1 MDRIN
6 YNSLKIINFFEN
18 LNPKTSG
25 VIFSTLI
32 HLIILLFMVG
42 LPNFFSPKEIYVPNV
57 IPIEI
62 LNVDEKTN
70 LKKSDTKKPENK
82 NKETITK
89 QKKFNSSDQLEVK
102 KNIEINKT
110 EIEEKTNPN
119 QPVLEM
125 KQSPNLEVKE
135 TKKIQIKEK
144 EIVEVKK
151 KVETI
156 KTDIIKPKLKPKPKP
171 KIINNENT
179 KSDLDVET
187 NIKDKPK
194 LEPEKTV
201 SKPKPKPEKDF
212 SIASMLKDLRNEQT
226 NMVQNEVKED
236 IEEIDNKSTDDT
248 NDNVI
253 LSISEIDK
261 LRQQLSS
268 CWNAPAGAVIERG
281 MQVTISAKVLQNM
294 KVSSNSV
301 RIVDTNIAKNNPFYG
316 PITDSAMR
324 TLLNPECTPLKL
336 PKDKYNLWKNLTITF
351 DYSIMKGY

>member
-1 MDRIN
+1 MDRIS
-6 YNSLKIINFFEN
+6 YNSIKIINFFEN

-42 LPNFFSPKEIYVPNV
+42 LPNFFSSKEIYVPNV

-70 LKKSDTKKPENK
+70 LKKSDTKKSENK
-82 NKETITK
+82 NKETNTK

-102 KNIEINKT
+102 KNIEIKKT
-110 EIEEKTNPN
+110 EIQEKTNPN

-125 KQSPNLEVKE
+125 KQSQNLEVKE
-135 TKKIQIKEK
+135 TKKVAIKEK

-156 KTDIIKPKLKPKPKP
+156 KTDIIKPKLKPKPK
-171 KIINNENT
+171 IVNNENT
-179 KSDLDVET
+179 KSDLDLET

-194 LEPEKTV
+194 LEKEKTIT
-201 SKPKPKPEKDF
+201 KPQPKPEKDF
-212 SIASMLKDLRNEQT
+212 SIASMLKDLRNEKT
-226 NMVQNEVKED
+226 NMVENE
-236 IEEIDNKSTDDT
+236 DNKEVDKVENKS
-248 NDNVI
+248 NDESNENAV
-253 LSISEIDK
+253 LSISEIDL

-268 CWNAPAGAVIERG
+268 CWNAPAGAVIDPG
-281 MQVTISAKVLQNM
+281 MAVRISAKVMQNM
-294 KVSSNSV
+294 KVSPSSV
-301 RIVDTNIAKNNPFYG
+301 RIVDTNISKTNPFYG

-324 TLLNPECTPLKL
+324 TLLNPQCTPLKL

>member
-1 MDRIN
+1 MDRIS

-62 LNVDEKTN
+62 LNVDENTN
-70 LKKSDTKKPENK
+70 LKKSDNEKPENK

-110 EIEEKTNPN
+110 EIEEKTNSN
-119 QPVLEM
+119 LPVLEM
-125 KQSPNLEVKE
+125 KQTPNLEGKE
-135 TKKIQIKEK
+135 TKKIAIEEK
-144 EIVEVKK
+144 EIIEVKK

-156 KTDIIKPKLKPKPKP
+156 KTDLIKPKLKPKPK
-171 KIINNENT
+171 IINNDKTNT
-179 KSDLDVET
+179 DLDVET

-194 LEPEKTV
+194 IQTDKTI
-201 SKPKPKPEKDF
+201 SKPKAKPKKDF

-226 NMVQNEVKED
+226 NKIQNEVKKEV
-236 IEEIDNKSTDDT
+236 EEIDNSSSDDT
-248 NDNVI
+248 QNSI
-253 LSISEIDK
+253 MLSISEIDM

-268 CWNAPAGAVIERG
+268 CWNAPAGAIIERG
-281 MQVTISAKVLQNM
+281 MQVSISAKVLQNM

-301 RIVDTNIAKNNPFYG
+301 RIVDTNIAKTNPFYG